1 MSYERRLEKENKKF
15 ELMLTKLAK
24 AHSAPVLTCQN
35 FEQQHSYCNY
45 VARK

>member
-24 AHSAPVLTCQN
+24 AHSAPVLTCN
-35 FEQQHSYCNY
+35 CLYESLANIEKM
-45 VARK
+45 AT